1 MRQLFV
7 CIHCGLRL
15 SGRKYGGR
23 IVAYD
28 RAPDGDA
35 PAEPCVCFGC
45 LGETVAATTVPLA
58 IPEQEPERVARVR
71 AELRES
77 IDGALHKSK
86 RRARIAKLAKRGK
99 P

>member
-28 RAPDGDA
+28 RAPDGDGE
-35 PAEPCVCFGC
+35 PEPCVCYGC
-45 LGETVAATTVPLA
+45 LGELRAATTVPLA
-58 IPEQEPERVARVR
+58 MPEQEPERVARVR
-71 AELRES
+71 AELREQ
-77 IDGALHKSK
+77 IDGAL
-86 RRARIAKLAKRGK
+86 RRSLKRGK